1 MFLEIPVELLRISLS
16 VEAGDPLAPIM
27 DAANKI
33 ATKSNKPMETSL
45 VRLVSLSQ
53 NPKQFET
60 NFETEAIVLRDLWG
74 GNYWS
79 VREQNLDIGHFEGE
93 SLVVESIPKLDLE
106 KNNEGEVK

>member
-16 VEAGDPLAPIM
+16 VEADDPLAPIM
-27 DAANKI
+27 DAAIKLQPIKQTVGNF
-33 ATKSNKPMETSL
+33 L

-60 NFETEAIVLRDLWG
+60 NFETEAIVLRDLWV

-79 VREQNLDIGHFEGE
+79 VRNKI
-93 SLVVESIPKLDLE
+93 SI
-106 KNNEGEVK
+106 